1 MLYYSSCM
9 TAYTVVLSI
18 FTCLRLA
25 VLMYFPFWSQISRN
39 KVFSFSPFTRKTKQ
53 TLDSFCNLGR
63 MRVVQM
69 IRMAN
74 VPRNAFPKLSK
85 ELVKPDVSLS
95 SKSGGESV
103 ACRQNL
109 WLECYLTTQ
118 SVTPPC
124 HAVFPS
130 PVLMLNALS
139 FLSMDRLNTSV
150 IGCSRLKHCRN
161 VLYNISINTCLRHW
175 RDKMDNDCS
184 QRFCSL

>member
-1 MLYYSSCM
+1 MK
-9 TAYTVVLSI
+9 AYTVVLSI
-18 FTCLRLA
+18 FTCLQVA
-25 VLMYFPFWSQISRN
+25 VLIYFPFWSQISRSE
-39 KVFSFSPFTRKTKQ
+39 VSSFSTFTRKTKQ

-63 MRVVQM
+63 MWVVQM

-74 VPRNAFPKLSK
+74 VPHAFQKLSK
-85 ELVKPDVSLS
+85 ELLKPDVSLP
-95 SKSGGESV
+95 SKSDGKSV

-109 WLECYLTTQ
+109 WLKCYLTTQ

-124 HAVFPS
+124 HAVFLS
-130 PVLMLNALS
+130 PLLMLNALS

-150 IGCSRLKHCRN
+150 IGCSRLKRCRN